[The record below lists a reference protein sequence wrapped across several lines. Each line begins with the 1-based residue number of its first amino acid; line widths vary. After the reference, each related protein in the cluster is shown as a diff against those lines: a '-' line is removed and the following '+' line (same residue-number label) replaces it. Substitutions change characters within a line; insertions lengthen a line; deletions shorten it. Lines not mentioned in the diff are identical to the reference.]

1 MRSSIE
7 PISRHIP
14 FAAVDHQHFKDAVVA
29 RNLSMKDYLFG
40 RASLRAWAKD
50 EFVAA
55 KAVIKEVLKQVLSK
69 IHISF
74 DIWTSSYS
82 TYAFLGIAA
91 HFVVKEE
98 GKTVT
103 RSMLLALRRMYE
115 GHTGE

>member
-55 KAVIKEVLKQVLSK
+55 KAVIKEVLKQV
-69 IHISF
+69 
-74 DIWTSSYS
+74 
-82 TYAFLGIAA
+82 AFLGIAA